1 MAVTLNAST
10 SSGLVQTADTSGELV
25 LQSNG
30 TTELTVTST
39 GVTVA
44 DNLLFNSGYGS
55 AAVGYGC
62 RAWINFDG
70 ITNSIRA
77 SGNISSITDDGT
89 ALYTINF
96 TNAMPDA
103 NYTMVSSTQAVS
115 TQTSGRGVG
124 FYATDNDGTSSV
136 VTTTSCKVL
145 QRAASNIE
153 TFYMCLAFFR

>member
-1 MAVTLNAST
+1 MPSTINAQTSPFAAVIMASDGTGNLAFQTSNTTAMTL
-10 SSGLVQTADTSGELV
+10 DTSG
-25 LQSNG
+25 NM
-30 TTELTVTST
+30 
-39 GVTVA
+39 A
-44 DNLLFNSGYGS
+44 FNSGYGS
-55 AAVGYGC
+55 AATAYGC
-62 RAWINFDG
+62 RAWVNFNG

-115 TQTSGRGVG
+115 TQTSGRGFG